1 MLNPLHE
8 VVFAYIKRHY
18 CDFVD
23 APDDTKMNIDQAR
36 EDLAEKIEK
45 NIHDEEFRQL
55 FNYML
60 TILSHN
66 KHMIISLYSDSDAPL
81 TSRTVVNTNE
91 EDTSDAL
98 ELHAEEEWPDLQE
111 EEEETYS
118 NKENRIVEEIS
129 SEEEVVVDVKDYKK
143 EVERRNRAFSIR
155 PKQRRPLSPVKKE
168 EDIDADWEE
177 CLEKKNRQQ
186 RRMMYWYRKKNRYN
200 EYKERNMGK
209 FMLKALEGKEK
220 KKEN

>member
-1 MLNPLHE
+1 
-8 VVFAYIKRHY
+8 
-18 CDFVD
+18 
-23 APDDTKMNIDQAR
+23 
-36 EDLAEKIEK
+36 
-45 NIHDEEFRQL
+45 
-55 FNYML
+55 
-60 TILSHN
+60 
-66 KHMIISLYSDSDAPL
+66 MIISLYSDSDAPL

-143 EVERRNRAFSIR
+143 EVERRNKAFSTR